1 MYKVNDAVIYASYGV
16 CIVKS
21 VEKRDFTGKDVEY
34 YILQPVSD
42 QKSTF
47 YVPTDREDKLKKVL
61 SPQEVSELISD
72 MPQEE
77 CQWISDD
84 YQRKDTF
91 RKIIEGGDRHQLISM
106 IKAIYLHRQQ
116 IASTTRKLHSADER
130 FLSDAE
136 DMLYDEFAYVL
147 EIPREKVPDYIRE
160 HVIL

>member
-21 VEKRDFTGKDVEY
+21 IENRDFTGKDVEY

-47 YVPTDREDKLKKVL
+47 YVPTDREDKLKRVL
-61 SPQEVSELISD
+61 SRQEVSDLISD

-84 YQRKDTF
+84 YQRKEAF
-91 RKIIEGGDRHQLISM
+91 RKVIEGGDRHQLISM

-116 IASTTRKLHSADER
+116 LSQTTRKLHSTDER

-136 DMLYDEFAYVL
+136 GILYDEFAYAL